1 MSGPPSIQAAPEP
14 ATFAKRPGVV
24 QVYTALAV
32 AAALVLPV
40 LLRHAGISDP
50 RNSTVSTLAAL
61 LIGSALNVELG
72 RLVEGGLTCSHRPHK
87 ALSAWSFCAA
97 LLLPL
102 PYLVPVVALSYAHT
116 RWRGVRVALWKWVG
130 SAAIV
135 AVCGVAA
142 AATAHAFLG
151 VHSNLML
158 GDGRLGLAAVVAAA
172 LVFLLLEVVLLHGSA
187 YLNSA
192 DDEQWLRRTLRSR
205 SFYLTEASVLLVG
218 GLSAAVWD
226 AGRWFLVLLLPAF
239 ALTQRA
245 VLTEPLRERV
255 LVDDKTGLLR
265 FESWRDQAV
274 AGLHRSAERST
285 ACSVAFADLD
295 HFKTYNDTYG
305 HIAGD
310 AALAAVAAAL
320 RSELRTDDLVGRFGG
335 EEFCIFLP
343 EAPAHQAEMVA
354 ERLRRAVAEC
364 PLPGSRAHVSVS
376 IGVVT
381 VPAGAAE
388 PLLADVLTAAD
399 QALFDAKRTG
409 RDRVFCAVYDGHE
422 PERVREIL
430 ARHTEVA

>member
-1 MSGPPSIQAAPEP
+1 VRRSIDGDPEP
-14 ATFAKRPGVV
+14 STFVERPRVV
-24 QVYTALAV
+24 HVYTGLVV

-40 LLRHAGISDP
+40 LLRHAGVADP

-72 RLVEGGLTCSHRPHK
+72 RLVEGGLTSTHRPHK

-116 RWRGVRVALWKWVG
+116 RWRGLRVALWKWVG

-135 AVCGVAA
+135 ALCGL
-142 AATAHAFLG
+142 ATATMVHAILG
-151 VHSNLML
+151 AHSDLMV
-158 GDGRLGLAAVVAAA
+158 GDGRLGLAAVVTAAA
-172 LVFLLLEVVLLHGSA
+172 VFLLLEVVLLHGSA
-187 YLNSA
+187 YLNRA

-265 FESWRDQAV
+265 FESWRDQAG
-274 AGLHRSAERST
+274 AALRRSGERSR

-295 HFKTYNDTYG
+295 HFKSYNDTYG

-310 AALAAVAAAL
+310 AALAAVATAL

-335 EEFCIFLP
+335 EEFCLFLP
-343 EAPAHQAEMVA
+343 EAPAHQAAMVA
-354 ERLRRAVAEC
+354 ERLRRAVATC

-381 VPAGAAE
+381 VPAGAE
-388 PLLADVLTAAD
+388 QPQLADVLTAAD
-399 QALFDAKRTG
+399 QALLAAKRTG
-409 RDRVFCAVYDGHE
+409 RDRVFSEVYDGHE

-430 ARHTEVA
+430 AREPDVA

>member
-1 MSGPPSIQAAPEP
+1 VQAYC
-14 ATFAKRPGVV
+14 V
-24 QVYTALAV
+24 LAV
-32 AAALVLPV
+32 AAAVVLPV
-40 LLRHAGISDP
+40 LLRHVGIDEP

-61 LIGSALNVELG
+61 VVGSALCVELG
-72 RLVEGGLTCSHRPHK
+72 RLVEGGRASNHRPHK

-116 RWRGVRVALWKWVG
+116 RWRGLRLALWKWVG

-135 AVCGVAA
+135 CLCGVAA
-142 AATAHAFLG
+142 AATAHVFLG
-151 VHSNLML
+151 VHSNLMV
-158 GDGRLGLAAVVAAA
+158 GDGRRGLAAVVTGAA
-172 LVFLLLEVVLLHGSA
+172 VFLLTEAVLLHGSA

-192 DDEQWLRRTLRSR
+192 ADEQWLRRILRTR

-245 VLTEPLRERV
+245 VLTEPLREQLV
-255 LVDDKTGLLR
+255 LDDKTGLLR
-265 FESWRDQAV
+265 FESWRDQAE
-274 AGLHRSAERST
+274 AALRRSRERSS

-310 AALAAVAAAL
+310 AALAAVATAL
-320 RSELRTDDLVGRFGG
+320 RSELRSDDLVGRFGG
-335 EEFCIFLP
+335 EEFCVFLS

-354 ERLRRAVAEC
+354 ERLRRAVATC

-376 IGVVT
+376 IGVAT
-381 VPAGAAE
+381 VPAGSDEAQ
-388 PLLADVLTAAD
+388 LADVLTAAD
-399 QALFDAKRTG
+399 QALFLAKRAG
-409 RDRVFCAVYDGHE
+409 RDRVVSEVYDGQE
-422 PERVREIL
+422 PERVRDIL
-430 ARHTEVA
+430 AREPDVA